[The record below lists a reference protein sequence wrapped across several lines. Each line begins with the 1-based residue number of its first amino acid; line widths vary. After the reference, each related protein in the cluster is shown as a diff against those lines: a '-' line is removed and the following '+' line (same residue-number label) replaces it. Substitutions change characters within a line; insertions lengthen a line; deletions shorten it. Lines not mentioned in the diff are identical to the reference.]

1 MGGENRLVFMSDEHN
16 VPTRKTESELEGY
29 AEFSAVLVNARAA
42 RRDER
47 FLGDPKVIVDRLI
60 AAMPEDVAVHS
71 MEAIRALPKGAPSD
85 VELYLLSRIGDV
97 PDFMGTEKRD
107 GGLRV
112 MESIRCLRDSIRTKK
127 FLLGVRAAVAVLD
140 GGREIIRVC
149 DAGCGAIPVQ
159 AIYAALAS
167 SRVRVTCIEINAYSA
182 TIARQVVTSF
192 GLQDR
197 ITIVHGDA
205 TTFQYDGS
213 CDLLVSETM
222 HAALTSE
229 PMVQIM
235 AHLRKFMAPGG
246 IMLPSMITVRAAIMR
261 ASEYERPS
269 GYVRIYDD
277 PQYYV
282 QPDWRTIVTYRPGD
296 ALSVIEFT
304 LPLPETTYDYVVLMN
319 SEVDIG
325 RQHLAPY
332 QSLITTPQALREP
345 DSDLRS
351 FRMPD
356 GTRSAHVHVRYAP
369 GDLLEDVQSRV
380 EAQ

>member
-1 MGGENRLVFMSDEHN
+1 MSEERSASA
-16 VPTRKTESELEGY
+16 RKTEGALEGY
-29 AEFSAVLVNARAA
+29 EEFVAVLERARVG
-42 RRDER
+42 RREQR
-47 FLGDPKVIVDRLI
+47 FLGNPQAILDRLI
-60 AAMPEDVAVHS
+60 ATTSEEVAVYS
-71 MEAIRALPKGAPSD
+71 AEAMRALPKEGPSD
-85 VELYLLSRIGDV
+85 MELYLLGRIGDV
-97 PDFMGTEKRD
+97 SDFVGAKKRE

-112 MESIRCLRDSIRTKK
+112 MESIRCLRDRIRTKA
-127 FLLGVRAAVAVLD
+127 FLRGVGEAVATLD
-140 GGREIIRVC
+140 DGRDIIRVC

-167 SRVRVTCIEINAYSA
+167 PRVRATCIEINAYSA
-182 TIARQVVTSF
+182 AIARSVVASF

-197 ITIVHGDA
+197 MTIVQDDA
-205 TTFQYDGS
+205 TTFSCDGQF
-213 CDLLVSETM
+213 DLLVSETM

-235 AHLRKFMAPGG
+235 SHLRSSMAPGG
-246 IMLPSMITVRAAIMR
+246 IMLPSMITVRAAVMR

-282 QPDWRTIVTYRPGD
+282 QPDWQTIVTYRPGD
-296 ALSVIEFT
+296 ALSIIDFT
-304 LPLPETTYDYVVLMN
+304 LPLPETPYDYVVLLN

-345 DSDLRS
+345 DSDLKS
-351 FRMPD
+351 FRANAGDVPA
-356 GTRSAHVHVRYAP
+356 RVHVRYAP
-369 GDLLEDVQSRV
+369 GDLLEDVRSRV
-380 EAQ
+380 E